1 MPPGP
6 SWLGVERIHQS
17 SLAVLMGLAAMV
29 IGVAKVLAPAVR
41 RRHVVWTLVT
51 VVVVA
56 PLLLLGAAS
65 IHPPL
70 NVFCDGPYPAWTGD
84 PCSDSWTNPSLL
96 DYVWPPERWVAP
108 LRGRSLSELGR

>member
-41 RRHVVWTLVT
+41 RRLR
-51 VVVVA
+51 VA
-56 PLLLLGAAS
+56 TGA
-65 IHPPL
+65 L
-70 NVFCDGPYPAWTGD
+70 
-84 PCSDSWTNPSLL
+84 
-96 DYVWPPERWVAP
+96 
-108 LRGRSLSELGR
+108 GRSTARPVTERARPLTTPEAVTEKEVPAPG